1 MTRSVSFDVVGLP
14 HPQGSKSAFIRG
26 GRAVIV
32 EGSSKSGRDKH
43 AQWRAAVCDAAR
55 KALETSDGPFIGP
68 VECVMVFYLPLPA
81 SDPHRTLHSSA
92 PDLDKLVRSTGDA
105 LVNAGLLKDDS
116 LLWLISA
123 KKGYARSGQW
133 TGVHISLAD
142 SSDAEASMRET
153 SKAEAKAARKSAK
166 RS

>member
-14 HPQGSKSAFIRG
+14 HPQGSKSAFVRG

-43 AQWRAAVCDAAR
+43 AAWRAAVADGAR
-55 KALETSDGPFIGP
+55 KALANAEPFLGPT
-68 VECVMVFYLPLPA
+68 ECVMVFYLPLPA
-81 SDPHRTLHSSA
+81 SDPHRTLHVSA

-123 KKGYARSGQW
+123 KKGYARNGQW